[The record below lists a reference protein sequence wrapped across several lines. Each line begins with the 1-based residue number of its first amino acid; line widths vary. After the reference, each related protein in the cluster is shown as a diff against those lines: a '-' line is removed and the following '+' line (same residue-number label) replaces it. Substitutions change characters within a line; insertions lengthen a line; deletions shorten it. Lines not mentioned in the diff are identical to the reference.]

1 MKNKRR
7 EFRYC
12 YLTFVPK
19 AFHLTDKE
27 ELICYKSFLMTLTK
41 AILERIPNGVSC
53 SEATFGWL
61 ANRDHLESSKYGN
74 SVIFFQKKEQTND

>member
-1 MKNKRR
+1 
-7 EFRYC
+7 
-12 YLTFVPK
+12 
-19 AFHLTDKE
+19 
-27 ELICYKSFLMTLTK
+27 MTLTK